1 MLATRRLVCW
11 TLIAV
16 WCALF
21 GTKEA
26 SATLANPV
34 MWILAHQSLKQAR
47 VDPIVTPGGV
57 SSHVHSLVGAN
68 GVSADTTT
76 AESLEAASTCTT
88 AGLHADMSSY
98 WAPSLY
104 SINPD
109 GTFTPRQLYYVNT
122 YYLMRGNV
130 EIKAFPRRTSTAG
143 GQCNAQR
150 TRTYE
155 ASRQYGI
162 VCLPSTTPTAAR
174 NQRRFLHEL
183 VPQGLRLQVTFPSCW
198 NGKDLVSADHS
209 HVVYPLGDDADQ
221 GACPASHSVRLPTL
235 FYEFVWDVTGI
246 TNTNNS
252 ELVLSNGD
260 SMGYSFHA
268 DFISAWDETILQAAI
283 DQCGGSLFNDLESC
297 PPLAQTLDRQAS
309 RDCTATSTE
318 AMSGTLASLPGC
330 NMVWNGPHAGIG
342 LTAGCDPTKVVM
354 KPDGYMG
361 SSNISSSSSLSSSS
375 LSATSSTAPTTE
387 ATKNTA
393 VAASMTKS
401 KTRRVKQT
409 PKATPAPKK
418 KHKST
423 AINKK
428 KHRRPTKVQ
437 RKKRPRKCS

>member
-130 EIKAFPRRTSTAG
+130 EIKAFPRGLQLLAGSAMRRGPGPTKQADNTA
-143 GQCNAQR
+143 
-150 TRTYE
+150 
-155 ASRQYGI
+155 SF
-162 VCLPSTTPTAAR
+162 VCLNYADGSSQSETIPAR
-174 NQRRFLHEL
+174 AC
-183 VPQGLRLQVTFPSCW
+183 PQGLRLQVTFPSCW

-423 AINKK
+423 AIIKK